1 MGDDTTAMDGRTQ
14 PTRESVLATDRVHVI
29 DDPLAQVH
37 LGRLRDRATQSPEF
51 GQVGELLA
59 AHTLWSALSDL
70 HLRQDTVAAFD
81 GSPISVARPAERI
94 AGVVILRAGMLFS
107 RPFQAL
113 LPHAPLYQ
121 VGIRRDEETLT
132 PAVYTSNVP
141 QAPGWADRVLVL
153 DPMVATG
160 GSTARAIAEVRR
172 SFQGPIDVVAL
183 VTAPLGA
190 ERVLSDD
197 ADVRIVTTA
206 LDIKLNDMGYILPG
220 LGDAGDRLFG
230 T

>member
-1 MGDDTTAMDGRTQ
+1 MPKA
-14 PTRESVLATDRVHVI
+14 PLAHVI
-29 DDPLAQVH
+29 ERSQVA
-37 LGRLRDRATQSPEF
+37 LLIGQGDGFFRAVGRVIRGVFVDRIAA
-51 GQVGELLA
+51 VGELLA

-160 GSTARAIAEVRR
+160 GSTARAIAEV
-172 SFQGPIDVVAL
+172 
-183 VTAPLGA
+183 
-190 ERVLSDD
+190 
-197 ADVRIVTTA
+197 
-206 LDIKLNDMGYILPG
+206 
-220 LGDAGDRLFG
+220 
-230 T
+230 